1 MAKLN
6 AAESIRGLAC
16 VAVVLS
22 HLSLGFYPYL
32 HHFAPKDSIHGTW
45 NYTLHHSPFAFL
57 YSGTAAVFVFFVLS
71 GYILSYV
78 ILKNKNRPK
87 KILEMAVKRYPRL
100 AIPAFL
106 SCVIIW
112 LVFLFTNVDSH
123 LVSGWLQAYAQEDI
137 PFTQAVY
144 EGSIGAFLF
153 AQSATNWVLWTMQI
167 EFLGSLFLFI
177 LLLIYHYKPALF
189 LLASV
194 ALLVPF
200 FFVAEENFS
209 LGMLSFVIGCYIYL
223 YARQLPTLVGV
234 SILILGLYLAGV
246 HNSSHAYHWLYHIL
260 GWRTYEYGNFIA
272 GILIV
277 YSVLLTTKI
286 SDVLDQPILV
296 ALGKLS
302 FSIYLL
308 HMVLIYLVCIPLFNL
323 LIHLGWFYD
332 ASVAVA
338 TLFCLIV
345 LLGVA
350 KIYSRYVDDFAVK
363 CSNALADRL
372 IKKERSDSK

>member
-22 HLSLGFYPYL
+22 HLSLSFYPYL
-32 HHFAPKDSIHGTW
+32 HHFASKERMHGTW

-78 ILKNKNRPK
+78 VLKNPNRPK
-87 KILEMAVKRYPRL
+87 KIIEMALKRYPRL

-106 SCVIIW
+106 SCVIVW
-112 LVFLFTNVDSH
+112 LAFLFTNVDSH

-137 PFTQAVY
+137 GFTQAIY

-167 EFLGSLFLFI
+167 EFLGSLFLFA
-177 LLLIYHYKPALF
+177 LLLIYHFKPPVF
-189 LLASV
+189 VLASV
-194 ALLVPF
+194 VLLLPF
-200 FFVAEENFS
+200 LYFAEENFF

-223 YARQLPTLVGV
+223 YAKQLPTVVGV
-234 SILILGLYLAGV
+234 GMLVLGLYLAGA
-246 HNSSHAYHWLYHIL
+246 HNSSHAYHWLYKIL

-286 SDVLDQPILV
+286 SDVLDRPILV

-323 LIHLGWFYD
+323 LMHLGWIYD
-332 ASVAVA
+332 ASVAISS
-338 TLFCLIV
+338 LICLMV

-350 KIYSRYVDDFAVK
+350 HLYSHYVDDFAVK
-363 CSNALADRL
+363 CSNTLAGWL
-372 IKKERSDSK
+372 MKKERSD

>member
-16 VAVVLS
+16 VAVVFS
-22 HLSLGFYPYL
+22 HLSLSFYPYL
-32 HHFAPKDSIHGTW
+32 HHFAPKDRLHGSW

-78 ILKNKNRPK
+78 ALKNPNRPK
-87 KILEMAVKRYPRL
+87 KILEMAIKRYPRL

-106 SCVIIW
+106 SCIIVW
-112 LVFLFTNVDSH
+112 FTFLLTHVDSH
-123 LVSGWLQAYAQEDI
+123 LVSGWLQAYAQQDVR
-137 PFTQAVY
+137 FTQAVY

-167 EFLGSLFLFI
+167 EFLGSLFLFS
-177 LLLIYHYKPALF
+177 LLLIYHYQKIIF
-189 LLASV
+189 LPASV
-194 ALLVPF
+194 VLLLPF
-200 FFVAEENFS
+200 WFVADENFF
-209 LGMLSFVIGCYIYL
+209 LGMLSFVIGSYIYL

-234 SILILGLYLAGV
+234 GMLILGLYLAGV
-246 HNSSHAYHWLYHIL
+246 HNSSHAYHWLYHLL

-277 YSVLLTTKI
+277 YSVLLTTQIGKT
-286 SDVLDQPILV
+286 LDRPLLV
-296 ALGKLS
+296 GLGKLS

-308 HMVLIYLVCIPLFNL
+308 HMIFIYLVCIPLFNL
-323 LIHLGWFYD
+323 LIHQGFSYGV
-332 ASVAVA
+332 SVIVSSVV
-338 TLFCLIV
+338 CLLV
-345 LLGVA
+345 LLGIARV
-350 KIYSRYVDDFAVK
+350 YSHYVDDFAVK
-363 CSNALADRL
+363 CSNLLAAQLMKR
-372 IKKERSDSK
+372 E